1 MFVANFAPRIGTAAG
16 DRFGSTSASRT
27 ETRDMEC
34 RRIFAA
40 AGTACLAF
48 VMGCN
53 SGTSD
58 APTTTTTGNSASASS
73 TAKPNEVVRT
83 FLEAIRTGNDDLA
96 SQMLTEVAR
105 TETQKHELVVAPP
118 GSDTARFEVGEVEY
132 VVKDELAHVSSKWT
146 DVGEDGQPHSDD
158 IVWALRL
165 DPKGWRIAGMATTVF
180 PNEPPLLLDFE
191 KPEEMIQQQKMA
203 EAEMQRRAQGGQGP
217 VPSEQMPPPAAQVQA
232 PAPTGNVPNPRQ
244 PNVQPPAQK
253 AARPND
259 GNVLRQ

>member
-1 MFVANFAPRIGTAAG
+1 
-16 DRFGSTSASRT
+16 
-27 ETRDMEC
+27 MEC
-34 RRIFAA
+34 RRIFVA
-40 AGTACLAF
+40 AGVTCLAF
-48 VMGCN
+48 VIGCTKGD
-53 SGTSD
+53 SGAPSATSGG
-58 APTTTTTGNSASASS
+58 TASS
-73 TAKPNEVVRT
+73 AVKKPEEVVRT

-132 VVKDELAHVSSKWT
+132 VIKDELAHVSSKWT
-146 DVGEDGQPHSDD
+146 DVGEDGQPHTDD

-165 DPKGWRIAGMATTVF
+165 DAPGWRIAGMATTIF

-191 KPEEMIQQQKMA
+191 KPEEMMQQQRMA

-217 VPSEQMPPPAAQVQA
+217 VPGGQTPPPAAQVQA
-232 PAPTGNVPNPRQ
+232 PPAATA
-244 PNVQPPAQK
+244 PPAANAVKAGQPVQQPTQK

-259 GNVLRQ
+259 GNILRQ